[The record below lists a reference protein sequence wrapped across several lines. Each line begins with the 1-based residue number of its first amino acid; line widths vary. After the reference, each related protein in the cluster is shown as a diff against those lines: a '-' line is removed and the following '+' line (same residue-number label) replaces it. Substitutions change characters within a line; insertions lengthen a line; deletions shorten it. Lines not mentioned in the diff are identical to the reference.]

1 MAALGW
7 HLEVNIPVKLS
18 TIRTGL
24 YTALLSW
31 PWQVMVE
38 VGKEWAS
45 TRLGQGG
52 SALTVSHQFSCELN
66 KQMQKLILAS
76 HNPAMLVQNI
86 NEMSSSMVE
95 DIKTN
100 QFKPVPH
107 VTIAFCGWMCVDACF
122 GCIELNFSPPAR

>member
-1 MAALGW
+1 MGLGGI
-7 HLEVNIPVKLS
+7 LNNMPVKLS

-24 YTALLSW
+24 CTVPLSW
-31 PWQVMVE
+31 LWQVMVE

-66 KQMQKLILAS
+66 KQIQKFILAS

-95 DIKTN
+95 DVKTN

-122 GCIELNFSPPAR
+122 GCTELDFSPPVR